1 MTVSTL
7 SSSFEASL
15 DLART
20 QERSPPSPSAVSSK
34 SRGERSF
41 NQASII
47 LFLDLAEARNPF
59 TVVNWVQRK
68 RLQWTQMCRKK

>member
-59 TVVNWVQRK
+59 AVVNWVQRK

>member
-20 QERSPPSPSAVSSK
+20 QERSPSALSSK